1 MSEILNQS
9 NRAELAEFEAFNL
22 AHPKGHFC
30 QSEIWGGVKNEWER
44 RVIVSRDEQGNLR
57 GGMALL
63 IRKMPGMPW
72 TMLYSP
78 RGPVCDPHD
87 EATIR
92 DLCDG
97 ARRLAAEKKGFTIK
111 LDPDILSSDQTFTDL
126 MKRQGFAL
134 HSEGKNFEGIQ
145 PRYVFRL
152 DVAGKTEEELLK
164 GFHEKWR
171 YNIRLAGR
179 KGVTVRICG
188 KEMLPDFYRI
198 MVETGMRDNF
208 VTRPLSYFE
217 RMMDSMGDHLRLYM
231 AFFEDQPIAGTLA
244 IHYGDK
250 VWYLYG
256 ASSNAHRNVMP
267 NYLLQWEMIRWAVAE
282 GCRVY
287 DFRGVSG
294 DLSEDNP
301 LYGLYRF
308 KKGFGGD
315 FTEFAG
321 EFELLL
327 KPGAAK
333 MIERLRKVYN
343 RTMSAIYRF
352 KNRGSAKKD

>member
-1 MSEILNQS
+1 M
-9 NRAELAEFEAFNL
+9 
-22 AHPKGHFC
+22 
-30 QSEIWGGVKNEWER
+30 IWAGVKNEWDWQ
-44 RVIVSRDEQGNLR
+44 VVLVRDEEGAIV
-57 GGMALL
+57 GSMAIL
-63 IRKMPGMPW
+63 IRRMPGMPY

-87 EATIR
+87 EVTLAA
-92 DLCDG
+92 LMQG
-97 ARRLAAEKKGFTIK
+97 ARRLARERHGFTFK
-111 LDPDILSSDQTFTDL
+111 LDPDIKSDDIVFCDI
-126 MKRQGFAL
+126 MKKLGFSL
-134 HSEGKNFEGIQ
+134 HADGKNFEGIQ

-152 DVAGKTEEELLK
+152 PVAGKSEEDLMN
-164 GFHEKWR
+164 GFESKWR

-188 KEMLPDFYRI
+188 PEMLEDFHRI

-217 RMMDSMGDHLRLYM
+217 RMMESMGEHLRLYM
-231 AFFEDQPIAGTLA
+231 AFYEDKPIAGTLA

-256 ASSNAHRNVMP
+256 ASSNSYRNVMP
-267 NYLLQWEMIRWAVAE
+267 NYLLQWEMMRWAVE
-282 GCRVY
+282 QGCALY

-308 KKGFGGD
+308 KKGFGGELV
-315 FTEFAG
+315 EFCG
-321 EFELLL
+321 EFELCL
-327 KPGAAK
+327 KPGVGK
-333 MIERLRKVYN
+333 TIDLLRKVYN
-343 RTMSAIYRF
+343 KTMRTVYRF
-352 KNRGSAKKD
+352 KNRGAKA